1 MKLLHI
7 CLIVLLLQQ
16 HQQMSRAKRLMD
28 MDAAGG
34 LSKEER
40 IVGGQTA
47 EIGYAKYQV
56 SLQPVLGYH
65 NCGGAILNERWI
77 ITAGHC
83 VVNFPPEFI
92 VVVTGTNRYEEP
104 GGVYYAE
111 EVHVHCMY
119 DKPYMHNDIA
129 LVKVSENIT
138 FNELTQPIPLP
149 VGPLRE
155 GDEVVLTGWGAKVP
169 NGEANPNLQK
179 VSMSFVKFEEC
190 LNIFNQTSNM
200 GVGHICTFSKEGE
213 GGCHG
218 DSGGPLV
225 CNGYLVG
232 VVNWGRP
239 CAKGFPDVQANV
251 YYYFDWIR
259 NVISGNAK
267 CTT

>member
-7 CLIVLLLQQ
+7 CLILALLQQ
-16 HQQMSRAKRLMD
+16 HSKAKRLLEMD
-28 MDAAGG
+28 VAGRASIEG
-34 LSKEER
+34 R
-40 IVGGQTA
+40 IVGGQAA

-65 NCGGAILNERWI
+65 NCGGAILNEQWI

-83 VVNFPPEFI
+83 VVTFPPEFI
-92 VVVTGTNRYEEP
+92 VVVTGTNRYAEP

-129 LVKVSENIT
+129 LVKVSKNIT
-138 FNELTQPIPLP
+138 FDELTQPIALP
-149 VGPLRE
+149 VGPVRE
-155 GDEVVLTGWGAKVP
+155 GAEIVLTGWGSEVP
-169 NGEANPNLQK
+169 NGNANENLQK
-179 VSMSFVKFEEC
+179 ISFGFVKLDEC
-190 LNIFNQTSNM
+190 LAIFNQTSSM

-213 GGCHG
+213 GSCHG

-225 CNGYLVG
+225 SNGYLVG

-251 YYYFDWIR
+251 YYYLDWVR